1 MDLARHLRSDSLYPG
16 NCNVMGSVAFI
27 SFLLPGEKSI
37 ARRNSLRSSSG
48 QERTSSQ
55 ECESRTSASI
65 IHDEIIWPK
74 WPERELRNAGMS
86 LKPSV
91 SSMKAIFIQLVCVA
105 KKDRF
110 SFHQL
115 NEVFK

>member
-16 NCNVMGSVAFI
+16 NCNVMESVAFI
-27 SFLLPGEKSI
+27 SFLLPREKSI
-37 ARRNSLRSSSG
+37 ALRNSLLSSSG
-48 QERTSSQ
+48 QGAHLSQ
-55 ECESRTSASI
+55 VRESRTSALI

-74 WPERELRNAGMS
+74 WPKRELRNAGMS

-105 KKDRF
+105 
-110 SFHQL
+110 
-115 NEVFK
+115 